1 MTMPEVSHII
11 YHKIKDVDISF
22 ADGIVRQK
30 RKIRN
35 DTFDYRF
42 LFEKSKIDATV
53 IFHNATHLMIES
65 KL

>member
-11 YHKIKDVDISF
+11 YHRMKDVDISF
-22 ADGIVRQK
+22 VDGVVRQK
-30 RKIRN
+30 RKLQN
-35 DTFDYRF
+35 CTFDYRF

-53 IFHNATHLMIES
+53 MFHNTTQLMVES